1 MPLFLSSLVQSLPS
15 QAEDL
20 IVKWNQKGRHVAG
33 VVIEPIQA
41 EGGDNHASFDFYRKL
56 RGITKKVE

>member
-1 MPLFLSSLVQSLPS
+1 M
-15 QAEDL
+15 
-20 IVKWNQKGRHVAG
+20 KWNQKGRHVAG

-56 RGITKKVE
+56 RGITKKVEKGSLLVRQSTEHLEGYESC

>member
-1 MPLFLSSLVQSLPS
+1 M
-15 QAEDL
+15 
-20 IVKWNQKGRHVAG
+20 KWNQKGRHVAG